1 MILIITAFE
10 ILAGDKKKI
19 QHGAVCPRY
28 KRWQIGKKLITI
40 SRKQFIN

>member
-10 ILAGDKKKI
+10 ILAGDKKRFNMV
-19 QHGAVCPRY
+19 QVCPRY